1 MTKKKVFI
9 AGAAMTA
16 SAVLI
21 LAAVQRLLQPK
32 YMSDVVEG
40 NLVADY
46 YNTNYAHDVLFVGD
60 CECYENFSPVTLW
73 EEYGIPSYIRGSA
86 QQLIWQSYYLLEDAL
101 RYETPKVV
109 IFNVLSMKYGKPQ
122 NEAYNR
128 MSIEGMRWSSSK
140 VNNIKASMT
149 EDESFLSY
157 VFPILRYHSRWSEIS
172 TDDFKYYFGVK
183 PNFFGGYYLRAD
195 VKPAENVPVGRPL
208 VDYQF
213 ADTCWEYLDK
223 MRTLCQESGIQLLLI
238 KAPSLNPY
246 WYDEWEQQITDY
258 SEKYQIPYLNFLK
271 EPILSETG
279 VDFYHDTY
287 DAGLHMN
294 VYGAEKL
301 SRWLG
306 QYLVDHYGLMNRSNE
321 PAMLDEWGELCHRY
335 HAEYDRQTAN
345 LEQFGNVHGKPE
357 SPDAEPARTVTSSAA
372 ESADNTGKD
381 DTQ

>member
-9 AGAAMTA
+9 AGAAMTV

-140 VNNIKASMT
+140 VNNIRASMT
-149 EDESFLSY
+149 EEESFLSY

-172 TDDFKYYFGVK
+172 SDDFRYFFGAE

-208 VDYQF
+208 VDYTF
-213 ADTCWEYLDK
+213 ADTCWDYLDK

-246 WYDEWEQQITDY
+246 WYDEWEQQIVDY
-258 SEKYQIPYLNFLK
+258 AEKYQLPYLNFLK

-279 VDFYHDTY
+279 IDFYHDTY
-287 DAGLHMN
+287 DGGLHMN

-301 SRWLG
+301 SHWLG
-306 QYLVDHYGLMNRSNE
+306 QYLTDNYQMVNRSNE
-321 PAMLDEWGELCHRY
+321 PSMLDEWGAICQRY
-335 HAEYDRQTAN
+335 HAEFDRQKAN
-345 LEQFGNVHGKPE
+345 LERYGNIRGEQEQP
-357 SPDAEPARTVTSSAA
+357 AEPSAEQTA
-372 ESADNTGKD
+372 ES
-381 DTQ
+381 

>member
-1 MTKKKVFI
+1 MTKKKVI
-9 AGAAMTA
+9 LAGIAMTV
-16 SAVLI
+16 SAVAA
-21 LAAVQRLLQPK
+21 LAALQRLFQPK

-46 YNTNYAHDVLFVGD
+46 YNSNFAHDVLFVGD

-128 MSIEGMRWSSSK
+128 MSIEGMRWSASK

-149 EDESFLSY
+149 QDESFLSY
-157 VFPILRYHSRWSEIS
+157 VFPILRYHDRWSDL
-172 TDDFKYYFGVK
+172 TKDDLTYYFGAE

-195 VKPAENVPVGRPL
+195 VKPAVNVPTGRPL
-208 VDYQF
+208 TDYSF

-223 MRTLCQESGIQLLLI
+223 MRDLCKDSGSQLVLI
-238 KAPSLNPY
+238 KAPSLYPY
-246 WYDEWEQQITDY
+246 WYDEWNAQIEEY
-258 SEKYQIPYLNFLK
+258 AQKNNLPYLNFLA
-271 EPILSETG
+271 EPILSESG
-279 VDFYHDTY
+279 IDFYRDTY

-306 QYLVDHYGLMNRSNE
+306 KYLTEHYNLMNSSNE
-321 PAMLDEWGELCHRY
+321 PAMLDEWGEICRRY
-335 HAEYDRQTAN
+335 HAEFDRQTEN
-345 LEQFGNVHGKPE
+345 LEKYGNVKGEP
-357 SPDAEPARTVTSSAA
+357 PAPAEGDETAPAA
-372 ESADNTGKD
+372 
-381 DTQ
+381 Q